1 MIDFDMVSKAL
12 QYLVGAG
19 WSDLIDKRW
28 KKKVTDELKE
38 AFPEMNKDTLNHVL
52 ECVII

>member
-12 QYLVGAG
+12 QHLEESG

-28 KKKVTDELKE
+28 KKKVTDELKN
-38 AFPEMNKDTLNHVL
+38 AFPEMDKETLDHVL
-52 ECVII
+52 ECVIL